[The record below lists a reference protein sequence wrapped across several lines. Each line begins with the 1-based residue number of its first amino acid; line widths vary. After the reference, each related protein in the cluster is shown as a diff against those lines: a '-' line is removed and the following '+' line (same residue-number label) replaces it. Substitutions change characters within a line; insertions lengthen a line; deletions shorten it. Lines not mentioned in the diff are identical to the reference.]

1 MAKRKTFNGIK
12 MEGQKELFKELD
24 KKFGKRQRRK
34 IFDIALVAAG
44 EELLK
49 AVKANIRYFR
59 DTGKEYGE
67 AKLSEPYWEGT
78 YRSIR
83 IYWEGPSQRYSIV
96 HLNEKGF
103 HARNGKFI
111 RPKGLGAI
119 DKAIR
124 ASKKTFYKVYE
135 EEVEKLL

>member
-12 MEGQKELFKELD
+12 MEGQKEFFKELD

-49 AVKANIRYFR
+49 AVKDNIRYFR
-59 DTGKEYGE
+59 DIGEEYGE